1 MINNSLNEFIAK
13 IRERELISKMLGK
26 YIASLNY
33 IYKSLIFLCATSGRI
48 SIASFATVNGAPVGI
63 PSAQLFSF
71 AFSITT

>member
-33 IYKSLIFLCATSGRI
+33 IYKSLIFLYATSGRI
-48 SIASFATVNGAPVGI
+48 SIASFATVNGAPVGT
-63 PSAQLFSF
+63 PNAQFFSF